1 MYHLPVYDYSW
12 FYSIKCKKKVQ
23 IKWQYNLLNCTNV
36 LACGTEFFFFLFK
49 KNPYGQLNYG
59 LLTFKWLIR
68 SIYGWIK
75 LVFHPVLL
83 EWRSEK
89 QSVIQTIREH
99 HAVKKGKGMLKLEW
113 TYRNNPWFSRYWMK
127 ERCGILSER
136 CTGGEGT

>member
-12 FYSIKCKKKVQ
+12 FYSIKCKKK
-23 IKWQYNLLNCTNV
+23 KYKLNGNIIYWIAQMYWPV
-36 LACGTEFFFFLFK
+36 AQSFFFLFK